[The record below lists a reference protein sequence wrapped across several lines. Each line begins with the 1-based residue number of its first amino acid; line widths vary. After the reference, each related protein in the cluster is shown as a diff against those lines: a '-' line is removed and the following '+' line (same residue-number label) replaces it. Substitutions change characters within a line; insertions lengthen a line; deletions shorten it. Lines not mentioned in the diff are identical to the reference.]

1 MNCALATLCAAFA
14 SMTISPYELVA
25 STIHLATL
33 PEVFLRIN
41 QIVDDPHHSAT
52 DIARV
57 LSQDPGMT
65 ARLLKIVNSP
75 FYGFPSK
82 IDSVSRAITIIGT
95 QDLRDLILAT
105 SVVKAFGGLSN
116 DVASMESFWHHSIGC
131 ALIARGLATQRHET
145 HTERFFVAGLLHDIG
160 HLLIYQKIPELAR
173 EALLRATHQGEVLHV
188 AEQAV
193 MGFDH
198 AAIGGELLRVW
209 NLPKHLEEAVAFHH
223 APEKALQ
230 FPVDAALIHLAN
242 IIATAVRFGNSG
254 NHHVAPLQSSAWD
267 IIGLSAN
274 VIEPVVIEAETHF
287 SETLRLLQPNVG

>member
-1 MNCALATLCAAFA
+1 MA
-14 SMTISPYELVA
+14 ISPRELVA
-25 STIHLATL
+25 GTLHLTSL
-33 PEVFLRIN
+33 PETYLRIN
-41 QIVDDPHHSAT
+41 QIVDNPHHSAA
-52 DIARV
+52 DIGRA

-95 QDLRDLILAT
+95 RDLRDLILAT
-105 SVVKAFGGLSN
+105 SVAKVFNGLSN
-116 DVASMESFWHHSIGC
+116 DLVTMESFWHHSVGC
-131 ALIARGLATQRHET
+131 ALIARGLAAQRREH

-160 HLLIYQKIPELAR
+160 NLLIYQKIPEMAR
-173 EALLRATHQGEVLHV
+173 EALLRASHQGEVLHL

-198 AAIGGELLRVW
+198 AAVGGELLRVW
-209 NLPKHLEEAVAFHH
+209 KLPKHLEEAVAYHH
-223 APEKALQ
+223 APEKAPQ

-242 IIATAVRFGNSG
+242 IIATAVCFGNSDSQ
-254 NHHVAPLQSSAWD
+254 HVAPLHNAAWD
-267 IIGLSAN
+267 IIGLSED

-287 SETLRLLQPNVG
+287 GETLRLLQPDAG